1 MSRTIL
7 ALGSA
12 MLLIASACGGG
23 TATAPAT
30 VVPASEAPASE
41 APASEA
47 PASEAPAS
55 EAPAASES
63 AATGEAA
70 CAPSTE
76 TGTVT
81 ATMAN
86 FAFSPASI
94 TASVGDVIT
103 WTNNDSAPHT
113 ATVKSDPTCTT
124 DSLASGASGSIVFD
138 AAGSYEFFCKIHPTM
153 TGTIEVS

>member
-12 MLLIASACGGG
+12 MLLILSACGGG
-23 TATAPAT
+23 AAATAPAT
-30 VVPASEAPASE
+30 AAPASE

-47 PASEAPAS
+47 PAS
-55 EAPAASES
+55 APAASES
-63 AATGEAA
+63 AAAGGAA

-76 TGTVT
+76 TGTVS
-81 ATMAN
+81 AAMAN
-86 FAFSPASI
+86 IAFNPASI

-103 WTNNDSAPHT
+103 WTNNDSAQHT
-113 ATVKSDPTCTT
+113 ATVTSDPTCTT
-124 DSLASGASGSIVFD
+124 ETLANGATGSIVFNT
-138 AAGSYEFFCKIHPTM
+138 AGSYEFFCKIHPTM

>member
-7 ALGSA
+7 ALFSV
-12 MLLIASACGGG
+12 LLLVLGACSGATAS
-23 TATAPAT
+23 APAT
-30 VVPASEAPASE
+30 AAPASE

-47 PASEAPAS
+47 PAS
-55 EAPAASES
+55 APAASES
-63 AATGEAA
+63 AAAGETA

-76 TGTVT
+76 TGTVS

-86 FAFSPASI
+86 FAFDPASI

-113 ATVKSDPTCTT
+113 ATVTSDPTCTT
-124 DSLASGASGSIVFD
+124 DSLASGATGSLVFNT
-138 AAGSYEFFCKIHPTM
+138 AGSYEFFCKIHPTM
-153 TGTIEVS
+153 KGTIEVS